1 MAPKCRKIL
10 HLLPCLALPC
20 LASHGFALCGMF
32 LAFVLPE
39 QIVHVH
45 SGRIILGMKMA
56 AILAGVG
63 LLASGAAQATL

>member
-1 MAPKCRKIL
+1 
-10 HLLPCLALPC
+10 
-20 LASHGFALCGMF
+20 MF